1 MRSSIVPPCRRA
13 WSRLKI
19 AVRAPPTCRKPG
31 GEGAKRSC
39 IVAFQFIPRARAES
53 PTAPAHGASGGS
65 VQPARLPGMT
75 RRENGFSLAELL
87 MALLILTIVMT
98 TSMAAFLERN
108 RRQQQARE
116 IVAVYQALANE
127 AEYWRRL
134 PYATLENY
142 RAFQGDHP
150 ILSTLGSYNEVVAV
164 AVTQPNVKKVTLTVR
179 WQEGKRQARLGVVRV
194 DTGGTNLW

>member
-116 IVAVYQALANE
+116 IIAAYQALANE
-127 AEYWRRL
+127 AEYWRRI
-134 PYATLENY
+134 PFDKLEQEQEKNFRSDLAILNSLGNY
-142 RAFQGDHP
+142 NT
-150 ILSTLGSYNEVVAV
+150 IVAV
-164 AVTQPNVKKVTLTVR
+164 ARIEPTIRKVTLT
-179 WQEGKRQARLGVVRV
+179 
-194 DTGGTNLW
+194 